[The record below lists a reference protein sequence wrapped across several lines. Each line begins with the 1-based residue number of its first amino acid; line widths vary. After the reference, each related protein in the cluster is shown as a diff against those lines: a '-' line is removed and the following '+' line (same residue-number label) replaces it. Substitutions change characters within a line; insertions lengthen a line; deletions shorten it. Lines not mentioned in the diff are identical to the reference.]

1 MTGWTEHAVTLNGV
15 RLVVRDHARSGS
27 SGSSGSEP
35 ERQSLEEAG
44 TTPSGVAAPAVGSAD
59 ADDSDDSTDSGA
71 GRDPRRGE
79 EAGTA
84 RPVLLLHGLAGHCG
98 EWDATTR
105 WLRERH
111 RVVAFDQR
119 AHGESERR
127 PSDVSRAAYVADVL
141 AVIEAF
147 RLAPV
152 ILVGQSLGGH
162 TAMLTAAARPDLVR
176 ALVMVEASPGRTDAA
191 GTAQVERSLASWPV
205 PFASPATA
213 SAFFGGGP
221 AGAAWAAGLEERADG
236 WWPRFELDLMV
247 RSLEEGAAR
256 SFWDEWRQ
264 VACPALLVLAE
275 SGIIP
280 SGDVREM
287 ARTRPGT
294 VMARVP
300 GAGHDVHLEA
310 PDMWRTALTGFL
322 ETL

>member
-1 MTGWTEHAVTLNGV
+1 MTGWTEHAVTRNGV

-27 SGSSGSEP
+27 SGSEP
-35 ERQSLEEAG
+35 ERQSLEQAG
-44 TTPSGVAAPAVGSAD
+44 TTPPGAAAVGTGD
-59 ADDSDDSTDSGA
+59 ADYDDSGA

-98 EWDATTR
+98 EWDATAR

-119 AHGESERR
+119 AHGASERR
-127 PSDVSRAAYVADVL
+127 PSDVSRAAYVADVV
-141 AVIEAF
+141 AVIDAL

-176 ALVMVEASPGRTDAA
+176 ALVMVEASPGRTDGA
-191 GTAQVERSLASWPV
+191 GTAKVERWLASWPV
-205 PFASPATA
+205 PFASPAA
-213 SAFFGGGP
+213 AAVFFGGGP

-236 WWPRFELDLMV
+236 WWPRFEFDLMV
-247 RSLEEGAAR
+247 RSLEEDAA
-256 SFWDEWRQ
+256 FWDEWRQ

-280 SGDVREM
+280 SGEVREM
-287 ARTRPGT
+287 ARTRPDT